1 MILHRKLNVQ
11 IMVDHLLVREIQTSL
26 KISTHIIL
34 KMIKLILIWV
44 IMPPLILVHTVQQS
58 VSDDANAKL
67 DSWEVK
73 VVSVSPP
80 KQNVDHLYCAVK
92 TKNWK
97 ISVMDAM
104 IKLAIMWFQRKSK
117 ANRIENFWNRGM
129 VTAVKERFWP
139 SILIFSMYR

>member
-58 VSDDANAKL
+58 VSDDANAK
-67 DSWEVK
+67 
-73 VVSVSPP
+73 
-80 KQNVDHLYCAVK
+80 
-92 TKNWK
+92 
-97 ISVMDAM
+97 
-104 IKLAIMWFQRKSK
+104 
-117 ANRIENFWNRGM
+117 
-129 VTAVKERFWP
+129 
-139 SILIFSMYR
+139 

>member
-67 DSWEVK
+67 DS
-73 VVSVSPP
+73 
-80 KQNVDHLYCAVK
+80 
-92 TKNWK
+92 
-97 ISVMDAM
+97 
-104 IKLAIMWFQRKSK
+104 
-117 ANRIENFWNRGM
+117 
-129 VTAVKERFWP
+129 
-139 SILIFSMYR
+139 